1 MEEPTV
7 CSARILIAAS
17 FFRLQLSKSNE
28 TQVVL
33 RNIQH
38 SNNGTYRCEVSAEAP
53 YFETDFKEAN
63 MSVIG
68 KKKNE

>member
-1 MEEPTV
+1 M
-7 CSARILIAAS
+7 
-17 FFRLQLSKSNE
+17 FQLSKSNE

-68 KKKNE
+68 KSHEF